1 MPEINERPKERAS
14 TMTNLNLFNDMIN
27 KYNRLS
33 YTHRYVFGFSFKK
46 NVYFVEATA
55 EILPFILTLDKASS
69 KNGGGYSLRFNPTTE
84 QKVFLLSKGAK
95 ILCSKEYFDTT
106 TAESKYNKGEIFEKM
121 ITEKCGQVWV
131 KDNVPFTNGGD
142 LTVDG
147 IAYQLKFEKAT
158 FTNEKFLARF

>member
-1 MPEINERPKERAS
+1 
-14 TMTNLNLFNDMIN
+14 MTNLNLFNDMIN

-55 EILPFILTLDKASS
+55 EILPFILTLDKTSE
-69 KNGGGYSLRFNPTTE
+69 KNSGGYSLRFNPTNE
-84 QKVFLLSKGAK
+84 QKVLLLSEGAK
-95 ILCSKEYFDTT
+95 ILCSKKYFDT
-106 TAESKYNKGEIFEKM
+106 AVAGSKYNKGEIFEKM
-121 ITEKCGQVWV
+121 VTEKCGQVWV